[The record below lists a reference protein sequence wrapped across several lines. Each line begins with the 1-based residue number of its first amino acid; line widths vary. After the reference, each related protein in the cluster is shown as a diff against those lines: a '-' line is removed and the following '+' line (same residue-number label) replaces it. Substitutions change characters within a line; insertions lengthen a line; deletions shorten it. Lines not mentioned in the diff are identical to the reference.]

1 METPDVHA
9 DVWDAPVF
17 HQFKGVSGE
26 PFISGPE
33 GEGRYLFSLS
43 VDGFNPF
50 QAKEAKQNVMVT
62 GIYMVCLNLPMHLR
76 YLPENTYLVGVIPGP
91 GKPSLEQINHFLQ
104 PLVDELLDFWNC
116 GVFFTHTASYPDGRR
131 ARCALVPLVCDLP
144 GARQVAGHASHSA
157 KQFCSFCKLTL
168 EDMENIDPK
177 TWVPRT
183 ARKHRDAAMKW
194 KAANTPAERQRVFEE
209 TGVRWSD
216 LLRLPY
222 WDPIMFTVIDTMH
235 NHYLGLLKTHC
246 RDIWG
251 MSIDVADG
259 TTIEQVPPKPND
271 EEFTIALRLL
281 RSGTDQSLELLDKN
295 TLWHLCHVH
304 GLHWYGNV
312 KRLRKQLYA
321 YVRWA
326 EHF

>member
-1 METPDVHA
+1 
-9 DVWDAPVF
+9 
-17 HQFKGVSGE
+17 
-26 PFISGPE
+26 
-33 GEGRYLFSLS
+33 
-43 VDGFNPF
+43 
-50 QAKEAKQNVMVT
+50 
-62 GIYMVCLNLPMHLR
+62 
-76 YLPENTYLVGVIPGP
+76 
-91 GKPSLEQINHFLQ
+91 
-104 PLVDELLDFWNC
+104 
-116 GVFFTHTASYPDGRR
+116 
-131 ARCALVPLVCDLP
+131 
-144 GARQVAGHASHSA
+144 
-157 KQFCSFCKLTL
+157 
-168 EDMENIDPK
+168 
-177 TWVPRT
+177 
-183 ARKHRDAAMKW
+183 MKW
-194 KAANTPAERQRVFEE
+194 KAANTPAERQRIFEE
-209 TGVRWSD
+209 TGVRWSE

-259 TTIEQVPPKPND
+259 TAIEQVPPKPND

-295 TLWHLCHVH
+295 TLWHLCREH
-304 GLHWYGNV
+304 GLRRYGNV